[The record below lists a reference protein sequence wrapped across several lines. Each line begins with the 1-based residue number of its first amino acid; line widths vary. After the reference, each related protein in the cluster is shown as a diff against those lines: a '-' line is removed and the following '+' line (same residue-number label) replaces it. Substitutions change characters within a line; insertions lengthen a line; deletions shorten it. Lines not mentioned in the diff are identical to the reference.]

1 MFHTLQ
7 GSGRIRCA
15 LIPSI
20 ADPRRVPA
28 DLVPLHQVD
37 LNLVAALAT
46 RDPRPRARFAER
58 MQCVPRFVATHAK
71 RLGLALTPEQE
82 RSLSEEA
89 LAVVC
94 AQLVRY
100 RGEVTLEGAAG
111 RLVAQLLDQHAAHV
125 CATSGL
131 ALQVS
136 PLGGLV
142 GALER
147 IAPGE
152 ARILR
157 ARHFEAIP
165 VDGLALRLGLA
176 PELTTKA
183 YCAGLSRL
191 AVELAVGSNTAS
203 TRTALTQQ
211 EHEELER
218 WTAGETPV
226 DEARLARNPELA
238 AALADQRRLQSA
250 LDVAG
255 AAERS
260 WFQVAGRDPAGPQAV
275 AWVGEHIERLLT
287 RVGGSSAVLPA
298 RRTKL
303 VVLIA
308 IVAIVALT
316 LLRSCS

>member
-1 MFHTLQ
+1 M
-7 GSGRIRCA
+7 
-15 LIPSI
+15 
-20 ADPRRVPA
+20 
-28 DLVPLHQVD
+28 
-37 LNLVAALAT
+37 
-46 RDPRPRARFAER
+46 
-58 MQCVPRFVATHAK
+58 
-71 RLGLALTPEQE
+71 
-82 RSLSEEA
+82 
-89 LAVVC
+89 
-94 AQLVRY
+94 
-100 RGEVTLEGAAG
+100 
-111 RLVAQLLDQHAAHV
+111 
-125 CATSGL
+125 
-131 ALQVS
+131 
-136 PLGGLV
+136 
-142 GALER
+142 
-147 IAPGE
+147 
-152 ARILR
+152 
-157 ARHFEAIP
+157 
-165 VDGLALRLGLA
+165 RLGLA